1 LVARVRFG
9 DFEWDSAKAAANL
22 RKHDV
27 RFEEASEVF
36 DDPRALDQPD
46 AAHPDRFNV
55 MAHSARPRLLF
66 VVYAV
71 RSSES
76 IRIISARPATRHERK
91 AYETER

>member
-22 RKHDV
+22 RKHAV

-36 DDPRALDQPD
+36 DDPQALDQPD
-46 AAHPDRFNV
+46 AAHPDRFNI
-55 MAHSARPRLLF
+55 MGHSARPHLLF

-76 IRIISARPATRHERK
+76 IRIVSARPATRHERK